1 MRIINLYHGNDTLYD
16 DSHILSPTGWIA
28 RSPRDTTIYEVDEL
42 YSFPRNSF
50 ATPVVTEGKTD
61 NFFYAKIKVTPDATG
76 ALPEKILTPHFCKK
90 VGCHMPQK
98 KFSLCARETQKS
110 QKIKLFEDFISKNVI
125 RLSLLLYVYK
135 YFVKFFGEGFER
147 GVSFRRI
154 EVSRWRPESLF
165 LVSLIFLGGTK
176 E

>member
-61 NFFYAKIKVTPDATG
+61 NFFYAKIKVTPDATEV
-76 ALPEKILTPHFCKK
+76 LPEKILTPHFCKK

-125 RLSLLLYVYK
+125 RLNLSFYLYK
-135 YFVKFFGEGFER
+135 YFVNRGRECFGEGVIFFSNPIC
-147 GVSFRRI
+147 G
-154 EVSRWRPESLF
+154 WRQASLY
-165 LVSLIFLGGTK
+165 
-176 E
+176 